1 MAKSLTC
8 PTKHGQFPL
17 LGPTQELMVSSG
29 YVVSGSCCRSKWTRL
44 RCSSPMSLTVQ
55 QGTRCATLDLVG
67 TRARA
72 HFTLTNDFSVTFR
85 LLVSRW
91 RWYPRNN
98 TVLYV
103 QLTVLAFAPNAT
115 VADIQKALDLPCLKL
130 NYLFETIKPPPLF
143 C

>member
-1 MAKSLTC
+1 
-8 PTKHGQFPL
+8 
-17 LGPTQELMVSSG
+17 
-29 YVVSGSCCRSKWTRL
+29 
-44 RCSSPMSLTVQ
+44 MSLTVQ

-115 VADIQKALDLPCLKL
+115 VADIQKALGLPCLKL
-130 NYLFETIKPPPLF
+130 NYLFETIKPPPASVLLRNGPKEVEPLSF
-143 C
+143 IELWMQGPAMISK